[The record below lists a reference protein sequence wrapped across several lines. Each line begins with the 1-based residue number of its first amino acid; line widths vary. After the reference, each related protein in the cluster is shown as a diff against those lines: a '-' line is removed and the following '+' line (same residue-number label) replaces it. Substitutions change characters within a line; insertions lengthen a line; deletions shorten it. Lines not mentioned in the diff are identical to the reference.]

1 MHHPI
6 DVEAWWNQ
14 LERLERVLMCV
25 GPDEV
30 CCEGM
35 TPRQTSILRTLIAQ
49 EGARLSDLAVASR
62 ITPSAMTR
70 VIEKLEKQG
79 MVRRVRGAQDD
90 GRAAMVE
97 ITPAGRKARRRIDQL
112 MHDRARAVA
121 ESLPPLR
128 REQVLHAL
136 REFCT
141 ALERNNCCGLRPAI
155 TARRAP
161 FADHRKAATETE
173 TRRTQL

>member
-1 MHHPI
+1 MSKTPDI
-6 DVEAWWNQ
+6 DAWWNQ

-49 EGARLSDLAVASR
+49 EGARLSDLAAASR

-79 MVRRVRGAQDD
+79 MVERVRGQQDD
-90 GRAAMVE
+90 GRAAMVR
-97 ITPAGRKARRRIDQL
+97 ITAAGRKARRRIDQL
-112 MHDRARAVA
+112 MRDRARAVA
-121 ESLPPLR
+121 ESFPVNRRADVLR
-128 REQVLHAL
+128 MLHEFSHAL
-136 REFCT
+136 ESSG
-141 ALERNNCCGLRPAI
+141 CCGLRP
-155 TARRAP
+155 TAL
-161 FADHRKAATETE
+161 
-173 TRRTQL
+173 TQLKGSLP

>member
-1 MHHPI
+1 MSNTVPI
-6 DVEAWWNQ
+6 DAWWNE

-49 EGARLSDLAVASR
+49 EGARLSDLAAASG

-79 MVRRVRGAQDD
+79 MVQRVRGAQED

-97 ITPAGRKARRRIDQL
+97 ITAAGRRARRRIDQL
-112 MHDRARAVA
+112 MRERARAVA
-121 ESLPPLR
+121 ESIPSAR
-128 REQVLHAL
+128 RELVLKAL

-141 ALERNNCCGLRPAI
+141 ALERNNCCGLGEPI
-155 TARRAP
+155 TNHRVPRSENHARRTP
-161 FADHRKAATETE
+161 
-173 TRRTQL
+173 

>member
-1 MHHPI
+1 MSNTATL
-6 DVEAWWNQ
+6 DAWCNE

-49 EGARLSDLAVASR
+49 EGAHLSDLAASSR

-79 MVRRVRGAQDD
+79 KVRRVRGAQED
-90 GRAAMVE
+90 GRAAMVQ
-97 ITPAGRKARRRIDQL
+97 ITPAGRRARRRIDHL
-112 MHDRARAVA
+112 MRERARAVA
-121 ESLPPLR
+121 ESIPSAR
-128 REQVLHAL
+128 RELVLNAL
-136 REFCT
+136 REFST
-141 ALERNNCCGLRPAI
+141 ALENNNCCGLSVS
-155 TARRAP
+155 TAFQIDRLTTS
-161 FADHRKAATETE
+161 H
-173 TRRTQL
+173 

>member
-1 MHHPI
+1 MSKTPDI
-6 DVEAWWNQ
+6 DAWWDQ

-49 EGARLSDLAVASR
+49 EGARLTDLAAASR

-79 MVRRVRGAQDD
+79 MVERVRGRQDD
-90 GRAAMVE
+90 GRAAMVR
-97 ITPAGRKARRRIDQL
+97 ITAAGRKARRRIDQL
-112 MHDRARAVA
+112 MRDRARAVA
-121 ESLPPLR
+121 ESLAPSR
-128 REQVLHAL
+128 REDVLDAL
-136 REFCT
+136 REFSA
-141 ALERNNCCGLRPAI
+141 ALENNNCCGLRPLI
-155 TARRAP
+155 TITDDRRP
-161 FADHRKAATETE
+161 TTENRE
-173 TRRTQL
+173 LARRTQS

>member
-1 MHHPI
+1 MSNTPTL
-6 DVEAWWNQ
+6 DAWCDE

-30 CCEGM
+30 CCAGM

-49 EGARLSDLAVASR
+49 EGARLSDLAIASR

-90 GRAAMVE
+90 GRAATVE
-97 ITPAGRKARRRIDQL
+97 ITPGGRRARRRIDQL
-112 MHDRARAVA
+112 MRERARAVA
-121 ESLPPLR
+121 ESIPASR
-128 REQVLHAL
+128 RDAVLHAL
-136 REFCT
+136 REFST
-141 ALERNNCCGLRPAI
+141 ALEQNNCCGLREPI
-155 TARRAP
+155 TDDREP
-161 FADHRKAATETE
+161 TTEKQV
-173 TRRTQL
+173 RRTP